1 MTHRTVSTLVLALL
15 LGVAVPA
22 RAEDV
27 PISPDARAHFAAGV
41 NLLQDPDGAKYEE
54 AYGEFKAAYQISP
67 SWKILGNL
75 GIAAFKL
82 ERDGEALAAFEKY
95 LAEGGQEI
103 DAEERAQFER
113 DAQTLRAS
121 MVRLKVSS
129 DPPGA
134 VISDERQPQSGN
146 AVRNRYAASNAP
158 AELGVRAG
166 HHRFTASLAGRPDVV
181 WEVDLQPGQTV
192 EHVFTFE
199 APQASPPAS
208 SSSGAESADVGPP
221 AAGGNTLRTL
231 SYVALGVGVV
241 GLGAGTLF
249 AVQAKGKYDDAN
261 EFCPSFPCNLTRDQ
275 ADAREDLIDDGD
287 GKKTLS
293 IVGFAVGGVGL
304 ATGATLFL
312 LSGRKS
318 EAAAK
323 GFHVTPV
330 VGINSFGVTGGF

>member
-1 MTHRTVSTLVLALL
+1 MKHRIVSTLALAAL
-15 LGVAVPA
+15 LGVALPA

-121 MVRLKVSS
+121 MSRLKVSS

-134 VISDERQPQSGN
+134 VISDERQPQSGS
-146 AVRNRYAASNAP
+146 AIRNRYPALNAP

-199 APQASPPAS
+199 AAAQAQPSSTSGSAEVDRGAPA
-208 SSSGAESADVGPP
+208 E
-221 AAGGNTLRTL
+221 GGNTLRTL
-231 SYVALGVGVV
+231 SYVAFGVGVV

-261 EFCPSFPCNLTRDQ
+261 DFCPSFPCNLTRDQ
-275 ADAREDLIDDGD
+275 ADEREELIDDGD

-304 ATGATLFL
+304 AAGATLFF
-312 LSGRKS
+312 LSARKS
-318 EAAAK
+318 EQPAT
-323 GFHVTPV
+323 GFHVAPL
-330 VGINSFGVTGGF
+330 VGINTLGVTGGF

>member
-1 MTHRTVSTLVLALL
+1 MTHRTVSTLVLAVL
-15 LGVAVPA
+15 LGVALPA

-121 MVRLKVSS
+121 MVRLKLSS

-134 VISDERQPQSGN
+134 VVSNERQPQSGS
-146 AVRNRYAASNAP
+146 AIRNRYSALSAP
-158 AELGVRAG
+158 TELGVRAG
-166 HHRFTASLAGRPDVV
+166 HHRFTASIAGRPDVV

-199 APQASPPAS
+199 SAQAAPSSSTGSAAVDVGAPAS
-208 SSSGAESADVGPP
+208 
-221 AAGGNTLRTL
+221 GGNTLRTI

-241 GLGAGTLF
+241 GVGAGTLF

-261 EFCPSFPCNLTRDQ
+261 DYCPSFPCDLTRDQ
-275 ADAREDLIDDGD
+275 ADDREDLIDDGD

-304 ATGATLFL
+304 AAGATLFF

-318 EAAAK
+318 EQPAT
-323 GFHVTPV
+323 GFHVAPM
-330 VGINSFGVTGGF
+330 VGINTLGVTGGF